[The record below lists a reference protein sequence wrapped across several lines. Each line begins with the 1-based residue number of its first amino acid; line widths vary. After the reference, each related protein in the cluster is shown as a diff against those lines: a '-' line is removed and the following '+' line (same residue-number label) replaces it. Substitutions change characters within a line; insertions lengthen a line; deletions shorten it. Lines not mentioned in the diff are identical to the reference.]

1 MYDYKTGVVAATGKN
16 KPFSK
21 VPDHMPMNDADE
33 FDNLDEEEDEEE
45 QKKLKAAQKKANRKS
60 LLMMSALIGGP
71 AIIIATLFIGSHL
84 LFTKSAPSAVD
95 ISKAYE
101 LRKQSGMSVSTA
113 LMGAELLGDDLKG
126 AETDNATS
134 DNMTAENAPD
144 ENMMPDEYQYFSFV
158 LAFTTNLKNSKKMV
172 SVEIACAK
180 LAKYIE
186 GDTFLLEMTDMEPAF
201 RSVLLGHLSEFQE
214 TDLDSVP
221 KRQAATEVL
230 RLALNEEL
238 LKYDY
243 NSQID
248 SLYFTSF
255 RIF

>member
-1 MYDYKTGVVAATGKN
+1 
-16 KPFSK
+16 
-21 VPDHMPMNDADE
+21 MNDADE

>member
-1 MYDYKTGVVAATGKN
+1 MSLRQRAKRN
-16 KPFSK
+16 HFS
-21 VPDHMPMNDADE
+21 VPDHMSMNDENEFDDLDE
-33 FDNLDEEEDEEE
+33 FEDEEE
-45 QKKLKAAQKKANRKS
+45 IERKKAAQKKANRKT
-60 LLMMSALIGGP
+60 LLLMSALIGGP
-71 AIIIATLFIGSHL
+71 AIIIAVLFIGSHL
-84 LFTKSAPSAVD
+84 LFTNSAPSAVD

-101 LRKQSGMSVSTA
+101 LRKQSGMSVSAA
-113 LMGAELLGDDLKG
+113 LVGAELLGDDLKSS
-126 AETDNATS
+126 AADNATS
-134 DNMTAENAPD
+134 DNMTTDNASE

-172 SVEIACAK
+172 SVEIACSK
-180 LAKYIE
+180 LAKYID
-186 GDTFLLEMTDMEPAF
+186 GDAFLLEMTDMEPAF
-201 RSVLLGHLSEFQE
+201 RSVLLGQLGEFQE
-214 TDLDSVP
+214 TDLDTVP

-248 SLYFTSF
+248 ELYFTSF